1 MRRKL
6 LRISAMILAVYMAL
20 TGSMTAFAGEQAKE
34 EKGEIIR
41 QKEERTTEKEAE
53 EEKAEE
59 KKAEEKKAEEKGTEE
74 KDAEDKEAG
83 KETGKS
89 EEVVYIGIDNSH
101 VFEGMKNS
109 YAEGYVPEEK
119 ENKVK
124 IVVPFTVDG
133 ELKNNFLTVGLDFD
147 RAKDVPFQIKNY
159 QRDVKPRT
167 FTFDGED
174 IEIYLYTVEIPLQ
187 ETRKGGQYPI
197 RVKAEAMDKNGRK
210 VLLENVVF
218 VSVAGNGEAADGNGE
233 IDSGEKIE
241 GTGDN
246 LPMEGGQGAEG
257 DGSGGR
263 SDEEE
268 EVMHQ
273 PKFIRNNAAWTEIY

>member
-1 MRRKL
+1 MAQWWAQRQRDMTSKKIRPGRPVSYTHL
-6 LRISAMILAVYMAL
+6 YMAL

-147 RAKDVPFQIKNY
+147 RAKDCL
-159 QRDVKPRT
+159 
-167 FTFDGED
+167 
-174 IEIYLYTVEIPLQ
+174 LYTSRCV
-187 ETRKGGQYPI
+187 
-197 RVKAEAMDKNGRK
+197 
-210 VLLENVVF
+210 
-218 VSVAGNGEAADGNGE
+218 
-233 IDSGEKIE
+233 
-241 GTGDN
+241 
-246 LPMEGGQGAEG
+246 
-257 DGSGGR
+257 
-263 SDEEE
+263 
-268 EVMHQ
+268 
-273 PKFIRNNAAWTEIY
+273 